1 MSTSQVPATAH
12 LTGRRTFL
20 TTAGIAAAG
29 LGAFGLATPNL
40 ASAQAADPANAN
52 LLRRPSRRRD
62 ADILNFAL
70 NLEYLEAEFY
80 LRALGITDG
89 LAGNTSGRGD
99 EGAVTGGKAVTFTN
113 PNVEAYARE
122 IAADERAHVLFLRQ
136 ALAGAAVARPAIDLE
151 TSFTTAARAAG
162 LIAADATFD
171 AFANDV
177 TFLLAAFI
185 FEDVGVTA
193 YKGAA
198 PLLLDRGVLEA
209 AAGVLAVEA
218 YHAGT
223 VRTTLFALRDTEVAP
238 GLTVADAVQRISDLR
253 DALAGPDQDDD
264 QGIVGDGETD
274 AVDGDDGDDD
284 VANIVPTDAN
294 GIAFS
299 RTPRQVLNIVYGSP
313 DSPTKGLFFPNGVNG
328 TIR

>member
-313 DSPTKGLFFPNGVNG
+313 DSPTQGLFFPNGVNG